1 MKTKVCCI
9 SDAAEARMAAQ
20 EGADWLGLV
29 GPMPSGPGVLSLEQ
43 AREIATSCHFS
54 ARPILLTS
62 AQRADDILA
71 EAAFVGVDAVQIVRH
86 ISCDEATQLKAS
98 ALHYVQVIHV
108 GGPEALA
115 LIGAYA
121 PYCDAFLLDSGSP
134 SREAF
139 GGTGQTHDWSVSAEF
154 VRRADKPVFLA
165 GGLNPDN
172 AREAIC
178 EVRPYGVDI
187 CSGVRRHHKLDP
199 ELLCAFMEKV
209 GKARP

>member
-62 AQRADDILA
+62 AQHADAILA

-86 ISCDEATQLKAS
+86 ISCDEAAQLKAS

-108 GGPEALA
+108 GGREALA
-115 LIGAYA
+115 LIDAYA

-139 GGTGQTHDWSVSAEF
+139 GGTGQTHDWSVSAEC

-172 AREAIC
+172 VREAIR

-187 CSGVRRHHKLDP
+187 CSGVRRHRKLAP
-199 ELLCAFMEKV
+199 ALLYAFMEEV
-209 GKARP
+209 RKARP